1 MSNTKSWE
9 KISLEDILRVDS
21 YGQQIYIYDSVTET
35 RYKLIRD
42 NREFFTQIYADT
54 SNNIIDI
61 VDGSQIN
68 HHKILLEDWIS
79 EDIGKTENSLVIFIE
94 GYAGCGK
101 STFVQY
107 LLSKQLKN
115 YNYEYEYYN
124 YDIGANSDKGKS
136 DRIVAAIREGFI
148 WQLIKCLSQNKKYVI
163 DKFKELIS
171 QKEIKYLDSEF
182 GIYNEFINVDTFDQA
197 ISYYKRNKDED
208 KFRSSLHKQL
218 KGFSC
223 TQILALDYVFRL
235 SYYITSDKH
244 DNSLLYVCYDNMDSI
259 ENSRELKKFANILVS
274 MRKNIDEYINET
286 YKNYHGMMMPHF
298 VIITTYRKITAAKI
312 ESSIHCERID
322 DYSEYNQ
329 YIQYVDASHFYSYYD
344 IIEKREEYFS
354 KYIKERRL
362 NGDILLSELSTI
374 KKLIKTDFVHD
385 RYAGLWN
392 NNYRTCSTIFHRII
406 KKYYQQ
412 VKACESFID
421 KRIDGYDES
430 SSVFY
435 GASAIF
441 LSLICKVFHDGGM
454 WGEEHMNL
462 VELNNSKKD
471 KSISELTSL
480 SRLLLTYISNNKD
493 YFGNISAVS
502 TLKIFNEFGELFKP
516 HAICRSLANMLARDR
531 TDTWRRPIYYH
542 RNAINNDENIEDALI
557 RQWEISIENKNK
569 HSTPYTE
576 LLLCECGYAFIERL
590 STSFEYFSNRI
601 SNDNRSLYL
610 TSNIEKMEQIIKKV
624 YEAVKLCCEDMIT
637 FSEKYME
644 IKGILNYKKY
654 INAPIH
660 PRTIS
665 GKPQL
670 HTERIIFSH
679 ISYLNH
685 CRLYYINMEMSLKE
699 KKKLNDMYVSYILKY
714 LTLYMDKLLV
724 INSDRKKVAEDLQNI
739 IKDIEREKEKKEQ
752 NLNILFQSISNN

>member
-362 NGDILLSELSTI
+362 NGDILLSELSTTP
-374 KKLIKTDFVHD
+374 L
-385 RYAGLWN
+385 YN
-392 NNYRTCSTIFHRII
+392 
-406 KKYYQQ
+406 
-412 VKACESFID
+412 FIND
-421 KRIDGYDES
+421 
-430 SSVFY
+430 
-435 GASAIF
+435 
-441 LSLICKVFHDGGM
+441 
-454 WGEEHMNL
+454 
-462 VELNNSKKD
+462 
-471 KSISELTSL
+471 
-480 SRLLLTYISNNKD
+480 
-493 YFGNISAVS
+493 
-502 TLKIFNEFGELFKP
+502 TL
-516 HAICRSLANMLARDR
+516 
-531 TDTWRRPIYYH
+531 
-542 RNAINNDENIEDALI
+542 
-557 RQWEISIENKNK
+557 
-569 HSTPYTE
+569 
-576 LLLCECGYAFIERL
+576 
-590 STSFEYFSNRI
+590 
-601 SNDNRSLYL
+601 
-610 TSNIEKMEQIIKKV
+610 
-624 YEAVKLCCEDMIT
+624 
-637 FSEKYME
+637 
-644 IKGILNYKKY
+644 
-654 INAPIH
+654 
-660 PRTIS
+660 
-665 GKPQL
+665 
-670 HTERIIFSH
+670 
-679 ISYLNH
+679 
-685 CRLYYINMEMSLKE
+685 
-699 KKKLNDMYVSYILKY
+699 
-714 LTLYMDKLLV
+714 
-724 INSDRKKVAEDLQNI
+724 VAESTVL
-739 IKDIEREKEKKEQ
+739 RH
-752 NLNILFQSISNN
+752 